1 MKKVTKSTICKSA
14 NQRAHY
20 EGRSEAFKQAHK
32 ASKGFIACSG
42 KVVLTNYQK
51 AILHGVDNS
60 NEKEIAHTIIND
72 PKDISIDF
80 EMF

>member
-32 ASKGFIACSG
+32 ASKGFIACAG

-51 AILHGVDNS
+51 CILHGVDKS
-60 NEKEIAHTIIND
+60 NEKVIANTVINN
-72 PKDISIDF
+72 PKDIAIDF
-80 EMF
+80 TMF